1 MDLWP
6 RDKPEIFSEA
16 QYMEN
21 VNSIIKALLD
31 AGADPNKRGHYRLL
45 EDFTKQYLL
54 TDKKVRTLCSSP
66 DATSPLYEAIKKGMK
81 WEDQVDL
88 LLEYGA
94 VLDESCLK
102 AAEESGDE
110 AMIEKV
116 SSLYNATKEE
126 LVQLPGGISALNPP

>member
-1 MDLWP
+1 MQIIIDNNTEYNKRHPELEQ
-6 RDKPEIFSEA
+6 RDFSEA
-16 QYMEN
+16 QYIAN
-21 VNSIIKALLD
+21 VNNMIKAFLD
-31 AGADPNKRGHYRLL
+31 AGADPNKKGDLHIFGEDRPADLL
-45 EDFTKQYLL
+45 IFPDDEPPAS
-54 TDKKVRTLCSSP
+54 VGP

-81 WEDQVDL
+81 WEGQVDL

-116 SSLYNATKEE
+116 SSLYNAMKEE
-126 LVQLPGGISALNPP
+126 